1 MEQPQKVRAQMVI
14 TIGKTL
20 DPPNVLGKTITW
32 GTPLASPIARD
43 NISVRNPVVILNGY
57 DIHPQNNYARVLW
70 DGDPDYRYYFVTG
83 IEKLTGNRT
92 RLTLKIDVLET
103 YKKYIGALSVVA
115 ERATSNVNR
124 YIADS
129 VQKTSARPM
138 VQFKVFNGAT
148 PFISDSINNATRCIV
163 VRAVAKEVKE

>member
-1 MEQPQKVRAQMVI
+1 MVI
-14 TIGKTL
+14 TLGKTI
-20 DPPNVLGKTITW
+20 DPSNVLGKSITW
-32 GTPLASPIARD
+32 GNPITSPISRD
-43 NISVRNPVVILNGY
+43 NISIRTPVIILNGY

-70 DGDPDYRYYFVTG
+70 DGDPDYRYYFVTD
-83 IEKLTGNRT
+83 IEKMTGNRT

-138 VQFKVFNGAT
+138 VQFKQFNGAT
-148 PFISDSINNATRCIV
+148 PFISNGINSATRCIV
-163 VRAVAKEVKE
+163 VRAVAKEVTE

>member
-1 MEQPQKVRAQMVI
+1 MVI
-14 TIGKTL
+14 ELGKTI

-32 GTPLASPIARD
+32 GNPITSPISRD
-43 NISVRNPVVILNGY
+43 NISVRNPVIILNGY

-83 IEKLTGNRT
+83 VEKMTGNRT

-103 YKKYIGALSVVA
+103 YKTYIGALSVVA

-138 VQFKVFNGAT
+138 VQFKQFNGDT
-148 PFISDSINNATRCIV
+148 PFISDKINSASRCIV
-163 VRAVAKEVKE
+163 VRAVAKEVTA

>member
-1 MEQPQKVRAQMVI
+1 MVI
-14 TIGKTL
+14 TLGKTI

-32 GTPLASPIARD
+32 GNPITSPISRD
-43 NISVRNPVVILNGY
+43 NISVRNPGIILNGY

-83 IEKLTGNRT
+83 IEKMTGNRT

-103 YKKYIGALSVVA
+103 YKTRIGALSVVA

-138 VQFKVFNGAT
+138 VQFKQFNGAT
-148 PFISDSINNATRCIV
+148 PFISNGINSATRCIV
-163 VRAVAKEVKE
+163 VRAVAKEVTE